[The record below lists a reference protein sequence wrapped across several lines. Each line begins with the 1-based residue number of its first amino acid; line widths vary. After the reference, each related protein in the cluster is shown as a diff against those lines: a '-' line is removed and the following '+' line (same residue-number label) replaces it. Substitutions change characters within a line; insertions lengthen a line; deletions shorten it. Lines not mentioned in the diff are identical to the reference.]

1 MPTQVPE
8 RSLAGERPR
17 TTSSPGLQQARPL
30 VRALPPAPVQ
40 QRPLLA
46 QPLAPVGLPLS
57 GLAWPPAGV
66 IGLGLETKGARFLGL
81 LAGMGASRTHQAF
94 ERLNGFEDRGSHRA
108 PSTPEV
114 PFSGNLGIPLPAP
127 PPARP
132 LDRETFER
140 EALVHMDA
148 LYRFAR
154 RLTGQEGD
162 AEDLLQ
168 ECYARALRFFYNYRE
183 GTNCKAWLFR
193 IMHNLH
199 INRWQA
205 RKRAPLSTSLDD
217 AEDYYLYNR
226 LHDPRQ
232 SLEGNPEIEFF
243 ASNPAPEIR
252 RALGSLPTEF
262 RTPVLLCDVEGLSY
276 HEIARIMDIPVGT
289 VRSRLN
295 RARRRLQG
303 LLADYRSQELP
314 RAVSAAS

>member
-1 MPTQVPE
+1 MAVQSLERLPVESEQV
-8 RSLAGERPR
+8 
-17 TTSSPGLQQARPL
+17 
-30 VRALPPAPVQ
+30 
-40 QRPLLA
+40 
-46 QPLAPVGLPLS
+46 
-57 GLAWPPAGV
+57 
-66 IGLGLETKGARFLGL
+66 
-81 LAGMGASRTHQAF
+81 AGMGGSRTLRPF
-94 ERLNGFEDRGSHRA
+94 ERSNGFEDRGGHR
-108 PSTPEV
+108 TPTIPTP
-114 PFSGNLGIPLPAP
+114 PFSEEEAIPLAEAP
-127 PPARP
+127 EEAPV
-132 LDRETFER
+132 DREAFER

-154 RLTGQEGD
+154 RLTGNDGD

-168 ECYARALRFFYNYRE
+168 ECFARALRFFRHYRE

-199 INRWQA
+199 INRWQS
-205 RKRAPLSTSLDD
+205 RKRAPASTSL
-217 AEDYYLYNR
+217 EETEEYSLYRR

-243 ASNPAPEIR
+243 ASNPAPEVR
-252 RALGSLPTEF
+252 QALRSLPSEF

-303 LLADYRSQELP
+303 MLGDYYGHERPLCRIEE
-314 RAVSAAS
+314 AC